1 MRAGRPEE
9 GIPVAAQS
17 DPHTAD
23 AGRRARIAHFAG
35 PNATIQN
42 SPPLVT
48 SNKARAKYGLPLLRY
63 PDGTPARFDVLRP
76 QRLAAPVTL
85 YVEAYSAHPLERDA
99 AELYAPPDGYLDASG
114 AFHAE
119 RQGDHDV
126 PVYEVTLRPEDGV
139 YPLPYMARQASGAP
153 WEDDCAYDGAPE
165 HLARQPFYPDGS
177 RSFEEID
184 RLGIGH
190 HGTGNLIHSRANVD
204 FYRPLPPS
212 GYKKG
217 LPAALRTDVGE
228 GDIPPEALG
237 RDFFPYRPRHLGQ
250 SPPRPALAL
259 ITNYLQRVLGSGEY
273 DGAIWTQGSPRVE
286 ETTYWLNLLLDVTI
300 PICGNAAQRTHGQ
313 LSNDGPGNLVNS
325 VDYICSRIWADE
337 QGRNRAGVVV
347 IQDEQIFYCRDVQ
360 KGDARPGGYVA
371 AGGHGGIIGNLGEF
385 GPVLTFWPARR
396 HTYQSAVNVSR
407 LPDRVQGVQRA
418 NGRVATIEVATKDG
432 AGALVGSA
440 IPKVT
445 IAKEAN
451 YHADAYGHAPER
463 EVDILAQLD
472 DNLQQAPLAGFV
484 MEGQSPYGSA
494 ATKARD
500 TALLRAVCSGLPVV
514 CVGRGNNEGFTA
526 PRGLFLG
533 GNNLTATKARLLLMA
548 CLLKFGALPPA
559 ADPAAPT
566 DAEREA
572 IRQRLAAYQEVFNTH

>member
-1 MRAGRPEE
+1 M
-9 GIPVAAQS
+9 AAQ
-17 DPHTAD
+17 PNPQGQG
-23 AGRRARIAHFAG
+23 GRRRPRIAHFAG

-42 SPPLVT
+42 SPPLIT
-48 SNKARAKYGLPLLRY
+48 SNKARERHGLPLLRY
-63 PDGTPARFDVLRP
+63 PDGTPHRFDVLRP
-76 QRLAAPVTL
+76 QRLAAPVTV
-85 YVEAYSAHPLERDA
+85 YVEAFSAHPLERDA

-114 AFHAE
+114 VFHRE
-119 RQGDHDV
+119 QQGPNDR
-126 PVYEVTLRPEDGV
+126 PVYEVTLSPEDGL
-139 YPLPYMARQASGAP
+139 YPLPYMARQANGQP
-153 WEDDCAYDGAPE
+153 WDDDCAYPGAPE

-184 RLGIGH
+184 RFGIGH
-190 HGTGNLIHSRANVD
+190 LGTGNLIHSHADVD

-228 GDIPPEALG
+228 GDIPPETHG

-250 SPPRPALAL
+250 SPPRPALAHL
-259 ITNYLQRVLGSGEY
+259 VNYLQRVLSGGQY

-286 ETTYWLNLLLDVTI
+286 ETTYWFNLLLDVTV

-313 LSNDGPGNLVNS
+313 LSNDGPGNLVTS
-325 VDYICSRIWADE
+325 VEYICSRIWADE
-337 QGRNRAGVVV
+337 GGRNKAGVVV

-371 AGGHGGIIGNLGEF
+371 TGGHGGIIGNVGEF
-385 GPVLTFWPARR
+385 GPVLTFLTNRS

-407 LPDRVQGVQRA
+407 LPTKVQGVRRTD
-418 NGRVATIEVATKDG
+418 GRLVQVEVAVKDG
-432 AGALVGSA
+432 AGALLGAA

-451 YHADAYGHAPER
+451 YHADDYGDEPER
-463 EVDILAQLD
+463 EVDILAQLAYD
-472 DNLQQAPLAGFV
+472 LETSPLAGFV

-494 ATKARD
+494 STRARD
-500 TALLRAVCSGLPVV
+500 MALQRAVYSGLPVV
-514 CVGRGNNEGFTA
+514 CVGRGNNEGFTVQ
-526 PRGLFLG
+526 RGVFLG

-548 CLLKFGALPPA
+548 CLLKFGAYSPA
-559 ADPAAPT
+559 ADPSNPT
-566 DAEREA
+566 DAETEA
-572 IRQRLAAYQEVFNTH
+572 IRKKLAQYQEVFNTH